1 MSELLQTAKNAVML
15 AREKGATEASA
26 SAYKSR
32 DVELEWRDGKV
43 EKITEATTRGLSFT
57 LYVDGRYSSVSTSDL
72 RPEALA
78 TFLDDSI
85 AMAKTLSKDPHRYL
99 TDPKLYEGRA
109 KVDLQLAD
117 PNHASVTP
125 ELRRAM
131 AKELEAGA
139 LAADKNDAIISV
151 TTGVSDS
158 SWESARVTSNGFEGE
173 NRQTTYWMSA
183 SVTAKDAD
191 GKRPE
196 GSHSG
201 GARFYS
207 EMPNATEIGR
217 QGTERA
223 FETIG
228 AERAPSA
235 VLPLIV
241 ENRVAGRLVRAI
253 LGPLGGRSLQQ
264 KQSFFEGKLGTSI
277 ANELLTIVDD
287 PHVPKGFGS
296 RLYDSDGIAAKKFS
310 VIEAGVLKS
319 YYIDVYYGRKLG
331 VAPTSGG
338 SSNLAFTLGTKN
350 QAELMKD
357 VKDGI
362 LVTGFLG
369 GNSNSTTGD
378 YSFGIQGFLVE
389 KGERTRP
396 ISEMNISGNIGELF
410 HKLAAV
416 GNDPYPYASVKTP
429 TLVFDAVQFAGG

>member
-228 AERAPSA
+228 AEKAPSA